1 MQENIELGRKIKVEF
16 KSLAAKNQVT
26 MKDWLLSEAK
36 NIIDNNET
44 VHRTERE
51 DDRDSLIIKVP
62 EDLKLRIKD
71 YCEQE
76 DVRIRDFWVEC
87 VNRLLVRYNNE

>member
-1 MQENIELGRKIKVEF
+1 MQENIELGRKIKIEF

-26 MKDWLLSEAK
+26 MKDWLLNEAK
-36 NIIDNNET
+36 EIIDNNEV

-62 EDLKLRIKD
+62 DDLKDRIKD

-87 VNRLLVRYNNE
+87 VNRLLERYNDG

>member
-1 MQENIELGRKIKVEF
+1 MQENIELGRKIKIEF

-26 MKDWLLSEAK
+26 MKDWLLNEAK
-36 NIIDNNET
+36 DIIDNNDI

-62 EDLKLRIKD
+62 DDLKIRIKN

-87 VNRLLVRYNNE
+87 VKRIIERYNNE

>member
-1 MQENIELGRKIKVEF
+1 MQENIELGRKIKIEF
-16 KSLAAKNQVT
+16 KSLAAKKQVT
-26 MKDWLLSEAK
+26 MKDWLLNEAK
-36 NIIDNNET
+36 DVIDNNEI

-62 EDLKLRIKD
+62 DDLKIRIKD

-87 VNRLLVRYNNE
+87 VKRIIERYNNE

>member
-1 MQENIELGRKIKVEF
+1 MQENIELGRKIKIEF

-26 MKDWLLSEAK
+26 MKDWLLNEAK
-36 NIIDNNET
+36 DIIDNNEI

-62 EDLKLRIKD
+62 DDLKIRIKN

-87 VNRLLVRYNNE
+87 VKRIIERYNNE

>member
-1 MQENIELGRKIKVEF
+1 MQENIELGRKIKIEF
-16 KSLAAKNQVT
+16 KSLAVKNQVT
-26 MKDWLLSEAK
+26 MKDWLLNEAK
-36 NIIDNNET
+36 EIIDNNEV

-62 EDLKLRIKD
+62 DDLKDRIKD

-87 VNRLLVRYNNE
+87 VNRLLERYNDG